1 MMANHP
7 SHPGR
12 RAHAAAPSRGVALV
26 ITLIALVVLLIGAAA
41 MLRALDT
48 STALAG
54 NLAFRRDLTNQGE
67 RAIAE
72 VRKQLLSGGLSNP
85 AALEAGLP
93 GANYVA
99 TRLPANDN
107 GVPLVLLDDGAFS
120 AAGMSAAN
128 DLVDAQAHITM
139 RYVID
144 RLCAAAGPF
153 DETSCVAAPTTGDA
167 GGTDWLR
174 KPDGEAGPVYRVT
187 VRINGPRATQ
197 AFLQTTFAN

>member
-1 MMANHP
+1 MVIH
-7 SHPGR
+7 S
-12 RAHAAAPSRGVALV
+12 APSRGVALV
-26 ITLIALVVLLIGAAA
+26 ITLIALVVLLIGSVAL
-41 MLRALDT
+41 LRALDT

-72 VRKQLLSGGLSNP
+72 VRQQFLSGGLSS
-85 AALEAGLP
+85 ATARETGLAT
-93 GANYVA
+93 ANYVA
-99 TRLPANDN
+99 ARLPANDS
-107 GVPLVLLDDGAFS
+107 GVPLVLLNDDAFA

-128 DLVDAQAHITM
+128 DLVDGQAHVTL

-144 RLCAAAGPF
+144 RLCTAAGPF
-153 DETSCVAAPTTGDA
+153 DEATCVAAPATGDT

-187 VRINGPRATQ
+187 VRVDGPRATQ
-197 AFLQTTFAN
+197 AFLQTTFAD